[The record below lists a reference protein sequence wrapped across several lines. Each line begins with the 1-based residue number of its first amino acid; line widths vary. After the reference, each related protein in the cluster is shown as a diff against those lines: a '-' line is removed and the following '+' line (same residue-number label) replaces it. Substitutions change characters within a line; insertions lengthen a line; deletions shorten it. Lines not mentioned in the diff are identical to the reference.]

1 MQITIPKVKESR
13 SRCNFFSEMN
23 KIEVAFEKK
32 KRKRKETVKTL
43 GSMWESQKMFTSFH
57 LHENFRLILRIWEKK
72 WYEIILSLP
81 KNAQMP
87 HQIEYWK
94 FQHILAQAVIKLNLS
109 GALFYFFFL
118 LGIYGGAWHKR
129 KYNEHDF
136 YAFDFGTKMILCTNF
151 RCSSC
156 RKLHIWSWISGQK
169 LSPKVPWHEMNK
181 YMNENVYLKKEIA
194 NKS

>member
-1 MQITIPKVKESR
+1 MRVTKNVYI
-13 SRCNFFSEMN
+13 
-23 KIEVAFEKK
+23 
-32 KRKRKETVKTL
+32 
-43 GSMWESQKMFTSFH
+43 FH

-72 WYEIILSLP
+72 WYEIILSFP

-109 GALFYFFFL
+109 GALFYFFL

-151 RCSSC
+151 RCSSR

>member
-1 MQITIPKVKESR
+1 MRVTK
-13 SRCNFFSEMN
+13 NFYIFY
-23 KIEVAFEKK
+23 
-32 KRKRKETVKTL
+32 
-43 GSMWESQKMFTSFH
+43 

-72 WYEIILSLP
+72 WYEIILSFP

-87 HQIEYWK
+87 HQIEYCKNFNTFWRK
-94 FQHILAQAVIKLNLS
+94 RWSSWIFLAL
-109 GALFYFFFL
+109 YFIFFL

-151 RCSSC
+151 RCSSR

-169 LSPKVPWHEMNK
+169 LSPKVPWHEMNTWMK
-181 YMNENVYLKKEIA
+181 MYIWKK
-194 NKS
+194 K

>member
-1 MQITIPKVKESR
+1 MRVTKNVYI
-13 SRCNFFSEMN
+13 
-23 KIEVAFEKK
+23 
-32 KRKRKETVKTL
+32 
-43 GSMWESQKMFTSFH
+43 FH

-72 WYEIILSLP
+72 WYEIILSFP

-87 HQIEYWK
+87 HQIECWK

-109 GALFYFFFL
+109 GALFYFFL

-151 RCSSC
+151 RSSSR
-156 RKLHIWSWISGQK
+156 RKFSSKLDIW
-169 LSPKVPWHEMNK
+169 PKAFIKSSLAWDEQIHEWK
-181 YMNENVYLKKEIA
+181 CIFEKRKV

>member
-1 MQITIPKVKESR
+1 
-13 SRCNFFSEMN
+13 MN

-32 KRKRKETVKTL
+32 ETKKKRNSENL
-43 GSMWESQKMFTSFH
+43 GKYMRVTKNVYIFH

-72 WYEIILSLP
+72 WYEIILSFP

-109 GALFYFFFL
+109 GALFYFFL

-136 YAFDFGTKMILCTNF
+136 YAFDFGTKMILCKNF
-151 RCSSC
+151 RCSSR

-169 LSPKVPWHEMNK
+169 LSPIILWHEINR
-181 YMNENVYLKKEIA
+181 YMNENIYLKKEIA